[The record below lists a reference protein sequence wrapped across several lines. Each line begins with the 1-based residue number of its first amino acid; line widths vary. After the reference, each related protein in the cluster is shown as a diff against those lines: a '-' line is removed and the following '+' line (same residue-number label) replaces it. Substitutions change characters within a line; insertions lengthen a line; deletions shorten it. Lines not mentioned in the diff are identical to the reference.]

1 MNKHEI
7 IQAAD
12 TVIAKGEKFISTAKD
27 IITCCEIFLTA
38 VYALKE
44 VLSKEE

>member
-7 IQAAD
+7 ILAAD
-12 TVIAKGEKFISTAKD
+12 TAISKGEKFISTAKD
-27 IITCCEIFLTA
+27 MITCCEIFLTA
-38 VYALKE
+38 VCALKE